1 MFNARSEIT
10 EIDFSNFTTS
20 NVIDMSGMFYGC
32 TSLDSLDLSNFDTS
46 NVIDMGIMFYGCT
59 SLNSLNLANFNTS
72 NVKFMDGM
80 FDGCS
85 SLNLLN
91 LSNFDTSNVEFMDGM
106 FDGCSSLNSLDL
118 SNFNITNYTS
128 INYMFYNCTNLEY
141 INLQNAYIESSI
153 LFNSLSDNVVICSSN
168 NMIFDNTSF
177 KNILINC
184 IGKIIEDEDKNKCYS
199 KKKNIYNNNI
209 CQNCGHNFYPI
220 YNNSDININC
230 IEAMNNHC
238 TYYYYFNITSNIFYC
253 TNDKNC
259 PNDYNKLVPYRN
271 ECIINCENESIYK
284 YEYDNICYNKKMNQS
299 VNDMIKDFK
308 NEFNK
313 TDIDNGNDKKIIDK
327 NIIMIFTSTQNQKD
341 NENISNLTMNLGQCE
356 NILKYNYNI
365 SNNNSLY
372 MLLLIHEEDG
382 KKVPKVEYEIYY
394 PLSNNNLT
402 KLDMNY
408 CQGTKIE
415 ISIAVKLNG
424 DIDKYNTSSNYYND
438 ICSKTTSSSGTDISL
453 IDRRNEFID
462 NDMSLCEENCDLIDY
477 NYDTKKSKCSC
488 DIKYGISENINNKFD
503 EKAFFKSFID
513 INNIVNINI
522 MKCYKIVFKF
532 EELKKNY
539 GFLIIGSVII
549 MHFITLLIFLAIS
562 YDKIKKEIIRIF
574 IALNTK
580 EIQTQTSKK
589 TIKQKLKKSKNKNTK
604 SGSQSLK
611 LKKNKIG
618 FESKEAK
625 YKVDNSNNKI
635 NLVLNILETMDKN
648 NRVKNKYLEKKDFEL
663 NSINYKEA
671 FKSDH
676 RTLCEFYISLL
687 KNNHPLSFSF
697 GDYNDYNSKIIK
709 IFLFF
714 FSFSSDLT
722 INALFFN
729 DDTMHKIY
737 QDKGQF
743 NFIYQLPQIIYS
755 YIISKIIDT
764 LLKYFALS
772 QDIIIEL
779 KEIKTLNILK
789 DKKRKLLK
797 IIKIKFALFFA
808 ITFLILELFL
818 YYISCFCGIYINTQS
833 HVIKDSLCSLV
844 ISFLLP
850 FIIYI
855 PPAVIRICALN
866 VKKPNRECL
875 YKLSSIM
882 LII

>member
-1 MFNARSEIT
+1 
-10 EIDFSNFTTS
+10 
-20 NVIDMSGMFYGC
+20 
-32 TSLDSLDLSNFDTS
+32 
-46 NVIDMGIMFYGCT
+46 
-59 SLNSLNLANFNTS
+59 
-72 NVKFMDGM
+72 
-80 FDGCS
+80 
-85 SLNLLN
+85 
-91 LSNFDTSNVEFMDGM
+91 
-106 FDGCSSLNSLDL
+106 
-118 SNFNITNYTS
+118 
-128 INYMFYNCTNLEY
+128 
-141 INLQNAYIESSI
+141 
-153 LFNSLSDNVVICSSN
+153 
-168 NMIFDNTSF
+168 
-177 KNILINC
+177 
-184 IGKIIEDEDKNKCYS
+184 
-199 KKKNIYNNNI
+199 
-209 CQNCGHNFYPI
+209 
-220 YNNSDININC
+220 
-230 IEAMNNHC
+230 
-238 TYYYYFNITSNIFYC
+238 
-253 TNDKNC
+253 
-259 PNDYNKLVPYRN
+259 
-271 ECIINCENESIYK
+271 
-284 YEYDNICYNKKMNQS
+284 
-299 VNDMIKDFK
+299 
-308 NEFNK
+308 
-313 TDIDNGNDKKIIDK
+313 
-327 NIIMIFTSTQNQKD
+327 
-341 NENISNLTMNLGQCE
+341 
-356 NILKYNYNI
+356 
-365 SNNNSLY
+365 
-372 MLLLIHEEDG
+372 MLLVIHEEDG

-415 ISIAVKLNG
+415 ISIAVKFNG

-539 GFLIIGSVII
+539 GFLILSSVII
-549 MHFITLLIFLAIS
+549 MYFITLLIFLEIS
-562 YDKIKKEIIRIF
+562 FDKIKKEINNIF
-574 IALNTK
+574 CALDTK
-580 EIQTQTSKK
+580 EIRPQNRKENTQKK
-589 TIKQKLKKSKNKNTK
+589 LSKNKKNK
-604 SGSQSLK
+604 SDNKLLK
-611 LKKNKIG
+611 MKKNQARIEPNEIKIEG
-618 FESKEAK
+618 
-625 YKVDNSNNKI
+625 DNSYNKI
-635 NLVLNILETMDKN
+635 NLVLNILETVYKSNREKN
-648 NRVKNKYLEKKDFEL
+648 GLLDKKDFEL
-663 NSINYKEA
+663 NSLSYNEA
-671 FKSDH
+671 FKLDH
-676 RTLCEFYISLL
+676 RNLCEFYISLL
-687 KNNHPLSFSF
+687 KNNHPFSFSF

-729 DDTMHKIY
+729 DDTMHEIY

-850 FIIYI
+850 FIIYL